1 MQSALHIRLPV
12 LALSAFLCASAAPQV
27 GAEGPA
33 PFSSGRQPGVDNNFG
48 FPLAFD
54 PSKMDTSVDP
64 RQDFARYA
72 AGRWLDVAT
81 IPGDSPYVSG
91 IVLMTKRVERQVND
105 LLADAASRSSAAGK
119 GTPLQQVGDV
129 YTGGM
134 DVERLGKLG
143 AVPLMPEWERIA
155 KIDGPKSLASAFAR
169 LELITNM
176 PVVIGASVGTDL
188 EDPTRYSVVV
198 ADGDLPLPALEHY
211 LAPELAPVRE
221 AYLKV
226 IADSLALAGVPPAEA
241 KVRAAKVLQ
250 METRIAGK
258 KLTPVQK
265 RDVRAAVTRMP
276 YTELKAA
283 LPHTD
288 LDTLF
293 TALGLPTS
301 GDVLVADIG
310 AIRER
315 DAMLGAYPLED
326 TKAYLQ
332 WEALRLTS
340 AYLTPKFIDVQADLT
355 RALTG
360 QTDAPKRQLVVA
372 QAISGGLGHALG
384 QLYVARYFPAQS
396 RKDAEEV
403 VGNVR
408 AQFRKRLEQ
417 NEWLTASTRAYAIE
431 KLDKMNIVVGYPEKW
446 IDTSTVDIRRDDY
459 FGNMLRLN
467 EFASRRAL
475 ARLGKPVSEDAFAD
489 TKHTLPTVVN
499 AAYSPDRNGIEIP
512 AAFLQ
517 PPFYD
522 PKADVAV
529 NYCTLGAVIGH
540 EITHG
545 FDSMGRLFD
554 ANGAL
559 RDWWGPAD
567 GQAFIERSRNLVE
580 QANAFEVLPGVRL
593 NGELSS
599 GENLADVGG
608 VMLGYE
614 ALQAYLQ
621 AHPDEN
627 RKIDGFT
634 PQQRCFLAWAQN
646 WADKMHPDLLRT
658 LAASDPHPPGR
669 YRMIAPSRNLQGF
682 YDAFSVR
689 PGDAMW
695 IDPAKRVDIW

>member
-1 MQSALHIRLPV
+1 MTQSLQIRFSVTV
-12 LALSAFLCASAAPQV
+12 LSTLVCV
-27 GAEGPA
+27 GAASRVGADGPA
-33 PFSSGRQPGVDNNFG
+33 AFDSGPPAGVENNFG

-54 PSKMDTSVDP
+54 PSKMDKNVDP

-81 IPGDSPYVSG
+81 IPGDSPYISG
-91 IVLMTKRVERQVND
+91 IVLMTKRVEKQVND
-105 LLADAASRSSAAGK
+105 LFADAASRSQSATK
-119 GTPLQQVGDV
+119 GTPLQQVGDL
-129 YTGGM
+129 YAAGM
-134 DVERLGKLG
+134 DVERLGELG
-143 AVPLMPEWERIA
+143 AAPLMPEWERIA
-155 KIDGPKSLASAFAR
+155 KIDGPKSLATTLAR
-169 LELITNM
+169 LELIANV
-176 PVVIGASVGTDL
+176 PVVLGASVGRDL

-211 LAPELAPVRE
+211 LSPELAPVRA
-221 AYLKV
+221 AYLGV

-241 KVRAAKVLQ
+241 KVRAAKVLE

-265 RDVRAAVTRMP
+265 RDVRAAVQRMP
-276 YTELKAA
+276 YAQLKAA

-288 LDTLF
+288 LDTVF
-293 TALGLPTS
+293 TELGLPTS

-315 DAMLGAYPLED
+315 DAMLGEYPLED

-360 QTDAPKRQLVVA
+360 QADVPKRELVVA
-372 QAISGGLGHALG
+372 QSVSSGLGHGLG
-384 QLYVARYFPAQS
+384 QLYVERYFPAQS
-396 RKDAEEV
+396 RIDAEEV
-403 VGNVR
+403 VRNVR

-417 NEWLTASTRAYAIE
+417 NEWLSAATRAYAIE

-446 IDTSTVDIRRDDY
+446 IDTSAVDVRRDDY
-459 FGNMLRLN
+459 FGSMLRLN
-467 EFASRRAL
+467 VFGSRRAL
-475 ARLGKPVSEDAFAD
+475 ARLGQPVADDGFAD

-545 FDSMGRLFD
+545 FDSVGRLFD

-567 GQAFIERSRNLVE
+567 GDAFVKRSKNLVE

-608 VMLGYE
+608 VMLGYD

-621 AHPDEN
+621 ANPEEN

-646 WADKMHPDLLRT
+646 WADKMHPGLLRT

-682 YDAFSVR
+682 YDAFGVR
-689 PGDAMW
+689 AGDAMW

>member
-1 MQSALHIRLPV
+1 
-12 LALSAFLCASAAPQV
+12 
-27 GAEGPA
+27 
-33 PFSSGRQPGVDNNFG
+33 
-48 FPLAFD
+48 
-54 PSKMDTSVDP
+54 
-64 RQDFARYA
+64 
-72 AGRWLDVAT
+72 
-81 IPGDSPYVSG
+81 
-91 IVLMTKRVERQVND
+91 
-105 LLADAASRSSAAGK
+105 
-119 GTPLQQVGDV
+119 
-129 YTGGM
+129 
-134 DVERLGKLG
+134 
-143 AVPLMPEWERIA
+143 
-155 KIDGPKSLASAFAR
+155 
-169 LELITNM
+169 
-176 PVVIGASVGTDL
+176 
-188 EDPTRYSVVV
+188 
-198 ADGDLPLPALEHY
+198 
-211 LAPELAPVRE
+211 
-221 AYLKV
+221 
-226 IADSLALAGVPPAEA
+226 
-241 KVRAAKVLQ
+241 
-250 METRIAGK
+250 
-258 KLTPVQK
+258 VQK

-301 GDVLVADIG
+301 GDVLVADIR

-315 DAMLGAYPLED
+315 DAMLGEYPLED

-360 QTDAPKRQLVVA
+360 QTDVPKRELVVA

-403 VGNVR
+403 VGSVR

-417 NEWLTASTRAYAIE
+417 NEWLSASTRAYAIE

-446 IDTSTVDIRRDDY
+446 IDTSSVDIRRDDY

-475 ARLGKPVSEDAFAD
+475 ARLGQPVSEDGFAD
-489 TKHTLPTVVN
+489 SKHTLPTVVN

-517 PPFYD
+517 PPFYT
-522 PKADVAV
+522 PQADAAV

-567 GQAFIERSRNLVE
+567 GQAFIARSRNLVE
-580 QANAFEVLPGVRL
+580 QANAFEVLPGVHL

-621 AHPDEN
+621 AHPEEN

-682 YDAFSVR
+682 YNAFGVR
-689 PGDAMW
+689 AGDAMW

>member
-1 MQSALHIRLPV
+1 MQPALHIRFPV
-12 LALSAFLCASAAPQV
+12 LALSAFLCATAAPQA

-33 PFSSGRQPGVDNNFG
+33 PASPGPQPGVENNFG

-72 AGRWLDVAT
+72 AGKWLDVAT
-81 IPGDSPYVSG
+81 IPGDSPYING
-91 IVLMTKRVERQVND
+91 IALMTKRVERQVD
-105 LLADAASRSSAAGK
+105 ELLADAASRSSAAGK

-129 YTGGM
+129 YAGGM
-134 DVERLGKLG
+134 DVERLGQLG
-143 AVPLMPEWERIA
+143 AAPLLPEWERIA
-155 KIDGPKSLASAFAR
+155 RIDGPKSLASALAHLSLR
-169 LELITNM
+169 TNM
-176 PVVIGASVGTDL
+176 PVILGASVSTDL

-198 ADGDLPLPALEHY
+198 GDGELPLPAPEHY

-226 IADSLALAGVPPAEA
+226 IADSLALAGVPASEA
-241 KVRAAKVLQ
+241 KVRAAEVLE

-265 RDVRAAVTRMP
+265 RDVRAAVTRMS
-276 YTELKAA
+276 YAELKAA
-283 LPHTD
+283 VPHTD
-288 LDTLF
+288 IDTLL

-301 GDVLVADIG
+301 GEVLVADIG
-310 AIRER
+310 AVRER
-315 DAMLGAYPLED
+315 DAMLAEYPLED

-360 QTDAPKRQLVVA
+360 QTDLPKRERVVA

-384 QLYVARYFPAQS
+384 QLYVSRHFSPQT
-396 RKDAEEV
+396 RKDAEEIV
-403 VGNVR
+403 SNVR

-417 NEWLTASTRAYAIE
+417 NEWLTPPTRAYAIE
-431 KLDKMNIVVGYPEKW
+431 KLDKMRIVVGYPDKW
-446 IDTSTVDIRRDDY
+446 IDTSKVDIRRDDY

-467 EFASRRAL
+467 EFAARRAL
-475 ARLGKPVSEDAFAD
+475 ARLGQPVTEDGFAD
-489 TKHTLPTVVN
+489 KRATLPTLVN
-499 AAYSPDRNGIEIP
+499 AGYSPDRNGIEIP

-517 PPFYD
+517 PPFYT
-522 PKADVAV
+522 PAADAAV

-559 RDWWGPAD
+559 RDWWSPAD
-567 GQAFIERSRNLVE
+567 GEAFVARSRNLVG
-580 QANAFEVLPGVRL
+580 QANAFEVLPGVHL

-608 VMLGYE
+608 VMVGYD
-614 ALQAYLQ
+614 ALQAYLK
-621 AHPDEN
+621 AHPEEN

-646 WADKMHPDLLRT
+646 WADKMHPGLLRT
-658 LAASDPHPPGR
+658 LAASDPHPPGT
-669 YRMIAPSRNLQGF
+669 YRMVAPSRNLQDF
-682 YDAFSVR
+682 HDAFGVR

>member
-1 MQSALHIRLPV
+1 MPLSLRLR
-12 LALSAFLCASAAPQV
+12 LAVAAASAFVFVAAAPR
-27 GAEGPA
+27 ADGPV
-33 PFSSGRQPGVDNNFG
+33 PFSSGQQAGVENNFG
-48 FPLAFD
+48 FPLGFD
-54 PSKMDTSVDP
+54 PSKMDAGVDP

-72 AGRWLDVAT
+72 AGKWLDVAT
-81 IPGDSPYVSG
+81 IPGDSPYISG
-91 IVLMTKRVERQVND
+91 IVLMTKGVERQLNE
-105 LLADAASRSSAAGK
+105 LLVDAAARSPSAVR

-129 YTGGM
+129 YAAGM
-134 DVERLGKLG
+134 NVERLGQLG
-143 AVPLMPEWERIA
+143 AAPLMPEWQRIA
-155 KIDGPKSLASAFAR
+155 GIDGRESLAAALAR
-169 LELITNM
+169 LELITNV
-176 PVVIGASVGTDL
+176 PVVVGASVGLDL

-211 LAPELAPVRE
+211 LSPEMAPVRE
-221 AYLKV
+221 SYLKV
-226 IADSLALAGVPPAEA
+226 IADSLTLAGVAPADA
-241 KVRAAKVLQ
+241 QVRAAKVLE
-250 METRIAGK
+250 METRMAGK

-265 RDVRAAVTRMP
+265 RDIHAAVQRMS
-276 YTELKAA
+276 YAELQAA
-283 LPHTD
+283 VPHMD

-301 GDVLVADIG
+301 GDVLVADIE

-315 DAMLGAYPLED
+315 DAMLGEYSLED
-326 TKAYLQ
+326 TKSYLQ

-340 AYLTPKFIDVQADLT
+340 AYLTPAFIDVQADLT

-360 QTDAPKRQLVVA
+360 QADAPKRPLVVA
-372 QAISGGLGHALG
+372 QSISAGIGHALG
-384 QLYVARYFPAQS
+384 QLYVERYFPAQS
-396 RKDAEEV
+396 RIDAEEIV
-403 VGNVR
+403 RNVR
-408 AQFRKRLEQ
+408 AQFRRRLEL
-417 NEWLTASTRAYAIE
+417 NEWLSASTRAYAIE

-446 IDTSTVDIRRDDY
+446 IDTSVVDLRRDDY
-459 FGNMLRLN
+459 YGNMLRLN
-467 EFASRRAL
+467 EFSSRRAL
-475 ARLGKPVSEDAFAD
+475 ARLGQPVSEDGFAD

-499 AAYSPDRNGIEIP
+499 AAYSPDHNGIEIP

-545 FDSMGRLFD
+545 FDSVGRLFD

-567 GQAFIERSRNLVE
+567 GDAFVKRSRNLVE

-608 VMLGYE
+608 VMLGYD
-614 ALQAYLQ
+614 ALLAYLE
-621 AHPDEN
+621 ANPEEN
-627 RKIDGFT
+627 RKIDGLT
-634 PQQRCFLAWAQN
+634 PQQRCFLAWGQN
-646 WADKMHPDLLRT
+646 WADKMHPGLLRT
-658 LAASDPHPPGR
+658 LAASDPHPPGG

-682 YDAFSVR
+682 YDAFGVR
-689 PGDAMW
+689 ASDAMW
-695 IDPAKRVDIW
+695 IDPDKRVDIW

>member
-1 MQSALHIRLPV
+1 MQPALHIRLPV
-12 LALSAFLCASAAPQV
+12 LALSAFLGATAAPQA

-33 PFSSGRQPGVDNNFG
+33 PFSSGPQPDVENNFG

-81 IPGDSPYVSG
+81 IPGDSPYISG
-91 IVLMTKRVERQVND
+91 IVLMNKRVERQVND
-105 LLADAASRSSAAGK
+105 LLVDAARRSQSAAK

-129 YTGGM
+129 YAGGM

-143 AVPLMPEWERIA
+143 AAPLMPEWDRIA
-155 KIDGPKSLASAFAR
+155 KIDGAKSLATALAR
-169 LELITNM
+169 LELIANV

-211 LAPELAPVRE
+211 LSPELANVRA
-221 AYLKV
+221 AYLGV

-241 KVRAAKVLQ
+241 KVRAARVLE

-265 RDVRAAVTRMP
+265 RDVRAAVQRMP
-276 YTELKAA
+276 YAQLKAA

-293 TALGLPTS
+293 TELGLPTS

-340 AYLTPKFIDVQADLT
+340 PYLTPRFIDVQADLT

-360 QTDAPKRQLVVA
+360 QTDVPKRELVVA
-372 QAISGGLGHALG
+372 QSVSGGLGHALG

-417 NEWLTASTRAYAIE
+417 NEWLSASTRAYAIE
-431 KLDKMNIVVGYPEKW
+431 KLDEMNIVVGYPERW

-475 ARLGKPVSEDAFAD
+475 ARLGQPVSEDAFAD

-522 PKADVAV
+522 PQADAAV

-567 GQAFIERSRNLVE
+567 GEAFVARSRNLVE
-580 QANAFEVLPGVRL
+580 QANAFEVLPGVHL

-621 AHPDEN
+621 AHPEEN

-646 WADKMHPDLLRT
+646 WADKMHPGLIRT

-682 YDAFSVR
+682 YDAFGVR

-695 IDPAKRVDIW
+695 IEPAKRVDIW

>member
-1 MQSALHIRLPV
+1 MPQSLQIRLAATVLSAL
-12 LALSAFLCASAAPQV
+12 LCVTAASRV
-27 GAEGPA
+27 GADGPA
-33 PFSSGRQPGVDNNFG
+33 AVSSGPQPGVENNFG

-81 IPGDSPYVSG
+81 IPGDSPYISG
-91 IVLMTKRVERQVND
+91 IVLMNKRVERQVND
-105 LLADAASRSSAAGK
+105 LLADAAGRSSAASK

-129 YTGGM
+129 YASGM
-134 DVERLGKLG
+134 DVERLGKRG
-143 AVPLMPEWERIA
+143 AAPLMPQWERIA
-155 KIDGPKSLASAFAR
+155 KIDGPKSLASALAH

-198 ADGDLPLPALEHY
+198 ADGELPLPALEHY
-211 LAPELAPVRE
+211 LSPQLAPVRE

-241 KVRAAKVLQ
+241 RTRAAKVLE

-265 RDVRAAVTRMP
+265 RDVRAAFNRMS
-276 YTELKAA
+276 YAELKAA
-283 LPHTD
+283 APHMD
-288 LDTLF
+288 FDTLF
-293 TALGLPTS
+293 TALGLPPS
-301 GDVLVADIG
+301 GEVLVADIG
-310 AIRER
+310 AVRER
-315 DAMLGAYPLED
+315 DAMLAAYPLED

-332 WEALRLTS
+332 WEVLRLTN
-340 AYLTPKFIDVQADLT
+340 AYLTPEFIEIQTNLT

-360 QTDAPKRQLVVA
+360 QTDVPKRELVVA
-372 QAISGGLGHALG
+372 QSISGGLGHALG
-384 QLYVARYFPAQS
+384 QLYVSRYFPAQS
-396 RKDAEEV
+396 REDAEEIV
-403 VGNVR
+403 RNVR

-417 NEWLTASTRAYAIE
+417 NEWLSPPTRAYAIE

-446 IDTSTVDIRRDDY
+446 IDTSSVDIRRDDY
-459 FGNMLRLN
+459 YGNMLRLN
-467 EFASRRAL
+467 EFAARRAL
-475 ARLGKPVSEDAFAD
+475 ARLGQPVSEDGFAD
-489 TKHTLPTVVN
+489 RKATLPTIVN
-499 AAYSPDRNGIEIP
+499 AGYSPDRNGIEIP

-517 PPFYD
+517 PPFYT
-522 PKADVAV
+522 PEADAAV

-554 ANGAL
+554 AKGAL
-559 RDWWGPAD
+559 RDWWSPAD
-567 GQAFIERSRNLVE
+567 GEAFVARSRNLVE
-580 QANAFEVLPGVRL
+580 QANAFAVLPGVHL

-599 GENLADVGG
+599 GENLADIGG
-608 VMLGYE
+608 VMVGYD
-614 ALQAYLQ
+614 ALQAHLQ
-621 AHPDEN
+621 ANPQDN

-646 WADKMHPDLLRT
+646 WADKMHPGLLRT

-682 YDAFSVR
+682 YDAFDVR

>member
-1 MQSALHIRLPV
+1 MQPALHNRLPV
-12 LALSAFLCASAAPQV
+12 LALSVFLCATAAPQA

-33 PFSSGRQPGVDNNFG
+33 PSSSGAQPGVENNFG

-54 PSKMDTSVDP
+54 PSKMDASVDP

-81 IPGDSPYVSG
+81 IPGDSPYISG

-105 LLADAASRSSAAGK
+105 LLADAANRSPSATK
-119 GTPLQQVGDV
+119 GAPLQQVGDV
-129 YTGGM
+129 YAGGM
-134 DVERLGKLG
+134 DVERLGQLG
-143 AVPLMPEWERIA
+143 AAPLMPEWGRIA
-155 KIDGPKSLASAFAR
+155 KIDGPKSLASALAR

-293 TALGLPTS
+293 TALGLPTN
-301 GDVLVADIG
+301 GDVLVADIR

-315 DAMLGAYPLED
+315 DAMLGAYLLED

-340 AYLTPKFIDVQADLT
+340 AYLTPEFIAVQADLT

-360 QTDAPKRQLVVA
+360 QTDAPKRELVVA
-372 QAISGGLGHALG
+372 QTISGGLGHALG

-475 ARLGKPVSEDAFAD
+475 ARLGQPVSEDAFAD
-489 TKHTLPTVVN
+489 SKHTLPTVVN

-567 GQAFIERSRNLVE
+567 GQAFIARSRNLVE

-682 YDAFSVR
+682 YDAFGVR

>member
-1 MQSALHIRLPV
+1 MPQSLQTRLAVTTV
-12 LALSAFLCASAAPQV
+12 LTVLLCVPATSQ
-27 GAEGPA
+27 GADSPA
-33 PFSSGRQPGVDNNFG
+33 PFSSGPPPGVENNFG

-81 IPGDSPYVSG
+81 IPGDSPYISG

-105 LLADAASRSSAAGK
+105 LFANASRSSPSATK
-119 GTPLQQVGDV
+119 GTPLQQVGDL
-129 YTGGM
+129 YAAGM
-134 DVERLGKLG
+134 DVEHLGELG
-143 AVPLMPEWERIA
+143 AAPLMPEWERIA
-155 KIDGPKSLASAFAR
+155 KIDGAKSLATALAR
-169 LELITNM
+169 LELIANV

-211 LAPELAPVRE
+211 LSPELAPVRE

-226 IADSLALAGVPPAEA
+226 IADSLALAGIAPAEA
-241 KVRAAKVLQ
+241 RTRATKVLE

-265 RDVRAAVTRMP
+265 RDIRAAFTRMP
-276 YTELKAA
+276 YAELKAT

-293 TALGLPTS
+293 ANLGLPTS
-301 GDVLVADIG
+301 GEVLVADIG

-315 DAMLGAYPLED
+315 DAMLGEYSLED

-340 AYLTPKFIDVQADLT
+340 AYLSPQFIEVQADLT

-360 QTDAPKRQLVVA
+360 QTDVPKRELVVA
-372 QAISGGLGHALG
+372 QSVSSGLGHALG

-417 NEWLTASTRAYAIE
+417 NEWLSASTRAYAIE
-431 KLDKMNIVVGYPEKW
+431 KLDTMNIVVGYPEKW
-446 IDTSTVDIRRDDY
+446 IDTSAVDVRRDDY

-467 EFASRRAL
+467 EFAARRAL
-475 ARLGKPVSEDAFAD
+475 ARLGQPVSEDGFAD

-499 AAYSPDRNGIEIP
+499 AGYSPDRNGIEIP

-559 RDWWGPAD
+559 RDWWSPAD
-567 GQAFIERSRNLVE
+567 GEAFVARSRNLVE
-580 QANAFEVLPGVRL
+580 QANAFEVLPGVHL
-593 NGELSS
+593 NGDLSS

-608 VMLGYE
+608 VMLGYD
-614 ALQAYLQ
+614 ALQAHLQ
-621 AHPDEN
+621 ANPQDN

-646 WADKMHPDLLRT
+646 WADKMHPGLLRT

-682 YDAFSVR
+682 YDAFGVR

>member
-1 MQSALHIRLPV
+1 MPQSLHNRFAVTVLSAL
-12 LALSAFLCASAAPQV
+12 LCVPATSLVAA
-27 GAEGPA
+27 ESPA
-33 PFSSGRQPGVDNNFG
+33 PFSSGPQPGVENNFG

-72 AGRWLDVAT
+72 AGRWLDIAT
-81 IPGDSPYVSG
+81 IPGDSPYISG
-91 IVLMTKRVERQVND
+91 IVLMNKRVERQVND

-119 GTPLQQVGDV
+119 GSLLQQVGDV
-129 YTGGM
+129 YASGM
-134 DVERLGKLG
+134 DVERLGQLG
-143 AVPLMPEWERIA
+143 AAPLMPEWERIA
-155 KIDGPKSLASAFAR
+155 KIDGASSLASTLAR
-169 LELITNM
+169 LELIANV
-176 PVVIGASVGTDL
+176 PVVVGASVDRGL

-211 LAPELAPVRE
+211 LVPELAPVRD
-221 AYLKV
+221 AYLQV
-226 IADSLALAGVPPAEA
+226 IADSLALAGVPPAKA
-241 KVRAAKVLQ
+241 KARAAKVLE

-276 YTELKAA
+276 YSELTAA

-293 TALGLPTS
+293 TTLGLPTS
-301 GDVLVADIG
+301 GDVLVADIR

-315 DAMLGAYPLED
+315 DAMLGEYPLED

-340 AYLTPKFIDVQADLT
+340 AYLTPRFIDVQADLT
-355 RALTG
+355 RVLTG
-360 QTDAPKRQLVVA
+360 QIDVPKREPVVA

-417 NEWLTASTRAYAIE
+417 NEWLSASTRAYAIE

-446 IDTSTVDIRRDDY
+446 IDTSSVDIRRDDY

-475 ARLGKPVSEDAFAD
+475 ARLGQPVSEDGFAD
-489 TKHTLPTVVN
+489 SKHTLPTVVN

-517 PPFYD
+517 PPFYT
-522 PKADVAV
+522 PQADAAA

-559 RDWWGPAD
+559 RDWWGPTD
-567 GQAFIERSRNLVE
+567 GEVFVARSRNLVE
-580 QANAFEVLPGVRL
+580 QANAFEVLPGVHL

-608 VMLGYE
+608 VMVGYD
-614 ALQAYLQ
+614 ALQAHLQ
-621 AHPDEN
+621 AHPEDN
-627 RKIDGFT
+627 HKIDGLT

>member
-1 MQSALHIRLPV
+1 MPKSLRIRLPV
-12 LALSAFLCASAAPQV
+12 LALSAFLCATAAPQV

-33 PFSSGRQPGVDNNFG
+33 PFSSGSQPGVENNFG

-72 AGRWLDVAT
+72 AGKWLDVAT

-91 IVLMTKRVERQVND
+91 IVQMTKRVERQVNE
-105 LLADAASRSSAAGK
+105 LLADAASGSRSAAK

-129 YTGGM
+129 YAGGM
-134 DVERLGKLG
+134 DLERLGKLG
-143 AVPLMPEWERIA
+143 AAPLMPEWDRIA
-155 KIDGPKSLASAFAR
+155 KIDGAKSLASALAR

-226 IADSLALAGVPPAEA
+226 IADSFALAGVPAAEA
-241 KVRAAKVLQ
+241 KVRAAKVLE

-301 GDVLVADIG
+301 GDVLVADIR

-315 DAMLGAYPLED
+315 DAMLGEYPLED

-360 QTDAPKRQLVVA
+360 QTDVPKRELVVA
-372 QAISGGLGHALG
+372 HAISGGLGHALG

-417 NEWLTASTRAYAIE
+417 NEWLSASTRAYAIE

-446 IDTSTVDIRRDDY
+446 IDTSSVDIRRDDY

-475 ARLGKPVSEDAFAD
+475 ARLGQPVSEDGFAD
-489 TKHTLPTVVN
+489 SKHTLPTVVN

-517 PPFYD
+517 PPFYT
-522 PKADVAV
+522 PQADAAV

-554 ANGAL
+554 AYGAL

-567 GQAFIERSRNLVE
+567 GQAFIARSRNLVE
-580 QANAFEVLPGVRL
+580 QANAFEVLPGVHL

-621 AHPDEN
+621 AHPEEN

-682 YDAFSVR
+682 YDAFGVR
-689 PGDAMW
+689 PGDEMW

>member
-1 MQSALHIRLPV
+1 MPQSLQIRLV
-12 LALSAFLCASAAPQV
+12 ATVLSAFLCVTAASQV
-27 GAEGPA
+27 GAEGSA
-33 PFSSGRQPGVDNNFG
+33 PFSSGPPPGVENNFG

-81 IPGDSPYVSG
+81 IPGDSPYISG
-91 IVLMTKRVERQVND
+91 IVLMNKRVERQVHD
-105 LLADAASRSSAAGK
+105 LFADAASRSQTASK
-119 GTPLQQVGDV
+119 GTPLQQVGDL
-129 YTGGM
+129 YAAGM
-134 DVERLGKLG
+134 DVERLGQLG
-143 AVPLMPEWERIA
+143 AAPLMPEWERIA
-155 KIDGPKSLASAFAR
+155 RIDGPKSLASALAR
-169 LELITNM
+169 LELIANV
-176 PVVIGASVGTDL
+176 PVVIGASVGRDL

-211 LAPELAPVRE
+211 LSPELAPVRE

-226 IADSLALAGVPPAEA
+226 IADSLALTGIAPAEA
-241 KVRAAKVLQ
+241 KVRAAKVLE

-265 RDVRAAVTRMP
+265 RDVRAAVQRMP
-276 YTELKAA
+276 HAQLKAA

-293 TALGLPTS
+293 AELGLPTS

-315 DAMLGAYPLED
+315 DAMLGEYSLED

-340 AYLTPKFIDVQADLT
+340 AYLTPKFIEVQANLT
-355 RALTG
+355 RVLTG
-360 QTDAPKRQLVVA
+360 QTDVPKRELVVA
-372 QAISGGLGHALG
+372 QSVSSGLGHGLG
-384 QLYVARYFPAQS
+384 QLYVERYFPAQS
-396 RKDAEEV
+396 RKDAEQV
-403 VGNVR
+403 VDNVR
-408 AQFRKRLEQ
+408 TQFRKHLEQ
-417 NEWLTASTRAYAIE
+417 NEWLSTATRAYAIE

-446 IDTSTVDIRRDDY
+446 IDTSAVDVRRNDY
-459 FGNMLRLN
+459 FGSMLRLN
-467 EFASRRAL
+467 EFGSRRAL
-475 ARLGKPVSEDAFAD
+475 ARLGQPVADDGFAD

-567 GQAFIERSRNLVE
+567 GEAFLARSKNLVE
-580 QANAFEVLPGVRL
+580 QANAFEVLPGVKL

-608 VMLGYE
+608 VMLGYD
-614 ALQAYLQ
+614 ALQAHLQ
-621 AHPDEN
+621 AHPEDN

-634 PQQRCFLAWAQN
+634 PEQRCFLAWAQN
-646 WADKMHPDLLRT
+646 WADKMHPGLLRT

-682 YDAFSVR
+682 YEAFGVR

>member
-1 MQSALHIRLPV
+1 MPQSLQIRLAAPVLSAL
-12 LALSAFLCASAAPQV
+12 LCVTAASRV
-27 GAEGPA
+27 GADGPA
-33 PFSSGRQPGVDNNFG
+33 AVSSGPQPGVENNFG

-72 AGRWLDVAT
+72 AGRWLDFAT
-81 IPGDSPYVSG
+81 IPGDSPYISG
-91 IVLMTKRVERQVND
+91 IVLMNKRVERQVND
-105 LLADAASRSSAAGK
+105 LLVDAASRSQSAAK

-129 YTGGM
+129 YAGGM
-134 DVERLGKLG
+134 DVERLGQLG
-143 AVPLMPEWERIA
+143 AAPLMPEWDRIA
-155 KIDGPKSLASAFAR
+155 KIDGAKSLATALAR
-169 LELITNM
+169 LELIANV

-211 LAPELAPVRE
+211 LSPELAPVRA
-221 AYLKV
+221 AYLGV

-241 KVRAAKVLQ
+241 KVRAAKVLE

-265 RDVRAAVTRMP
+265 RDVRAAVQRMP
-276 YTELKAA
+276 YAQLKAA

-293 TALGLPTS
+293 TDLGLPTS

-315 DAMLGAYPLED
+315 DAMLGEYPLED

-340 AYLTPKFIDVQADLT
+340 AYLTPKFIAVQADLT
-355 RALTG
+355 RELTG
-360 QTDAPKRQLVVA
+360 QTDVPKRELVVA
-372 QAISGGLGHALG
+372 QSVSGGLGHALG

-408 AQFRKRLEQ
+408 LQFRKRLEQ

-446 IDTSTVDIRRDDY
+446 IDTSAVDVRRDDY

-475 ARLGKPVSEDAFAD
+475 ARLGQPVSEDGFAD

-517 PPFYD
+517 PPFYT
-522 PKADVAV
+522 PQADAAV

-559 RDWWGPAD
+559 RDWWSPAD
-567 GQAFIERSRNLVE
+567 GEAFVARSRNLVE
-580 QANAFEVLPGVRL
+580 QANAFEVLPGVHL

-599 GENLADVGG
+599 GENLADIGG
-608 VMLGYE
+608 VMVGYD

-621 AHPDEN
+621 AHPEEN
-627 RKIDGFT
+627 RKIDGLT
-634 PQQRCFLAWAQN
+634 PQQRCFLAWGQN
-646 WADKMHPDLLRT
+646 WADKMHPGLLRT

-689 PGDAMW
+689 PGNAMW

>member
-1 MQSALHIRLPV
+1 MPQSPQIRFAVTVLSAL
-12 LALSAFLCASAAPQV
+12 LCVPATSQ
-27 GAEGPA
+27 GADSPA
-33 PFSSGRQPGVDNNFG
+33 PFGSGPSPGVENNFG

-81 IPGDSPYVSG
+81 IPGDSPYISG
-91 IVLMTKRVERQVND
+91 IVLMTRRVERQVDD
-105 LLADAASRSSAAGK
+105 LFADAASKSPTATK
-119 GTPLQQVGDV
+119 GTPLQQVGDL
-129 YTGGM
+129 YAAGM
-134 DVERLGKLG
+134 DVERLRELG
-143 AVPLMPEWERIA
+143 AAPLMQEWERIA
-155 KIDGPKSLASAFAR
+155 KIDGAKSLASALAR
-169 LELITNM
+169 LELIANV
-176 PVVIGASVGTDL
+176 PVVLGASVGRDL
-188 EDPTRYSVVV
+188 EDTTRYSVVV

-221 AYLKV
+221 AYLGV
-226 IADSLALAGVPPAEA
+226 IADSLALAGVPTTEA
-241 KVRAAKVLQ
+241 KVRAAKVLEI
-250 METRIAGK
+250 ETRIAGK
-258 KLTPVQK
+258 KLTPVQQ

-293 TALGLPTS
+293 SELGLPTN
-301 GDVLVADIG
+301 GQVLVAGIG
-310 AIRER
+310 SVRER
-315 DAMLGAYPLED
+315 DALLGEYPLED
-326 TKAYLQ
+326 TRAYLQ

-360 QTDAPKRQLVVA
+360 QTDVPKRERVVA
-372 QAISGGLGHALG
+372 QSISSSLGHALG

-417 NEWLTASTRAYAIE
+417 NEWLSASTRAYAIE
-431 KLDKMNIVVGYPEKW
+431 KLDKMNIAVGYPAKW
-446 IDTSTVDIRRDDY
+446 IDTSAVDVRRDDY

-475 ARLGKPVSEDAFAD
+475 ARLGQPVAEDGFAD

-567 GQAFIERSRNLVE
+567 GEAFLARSKNLVE
-580 QANAFEVLPGVRL
+580 QANAFEVLPGVKL

-608 VMLGYE
+608 VMLGYD
-614 ALQAYLQ
+614 ALQAHLQ
-621 AHPDEN
+621 AHPEDN

-634 PQQRCFLAWAQN
+634 PEQRCFLAWAQN
-646 WADKMHPDLLRT
+646 WADKMHPGLLRT

-682 YDAFSVR
+682 YDAFGVR

>member
-1 MQSALHIRLPV
+1 MV
-12 LALSAFLCASAAPQV
+12 AFVSFAAASQV
-27 GAEGPA
+27 GAEGPVA
-33 PFSSGRQPGVDNNFG
+33 FSSGPPPGPENNFG

-54 PSKMDTSVDP
+54 PSKMDTSADP

-81 IPGDSPYVSG
+81 IPGDSPYISG
-91 IVLMTKRVERQVND
+91 IVLMTKRVERQVDD
-105 LLADAASRSSAAGK
+105 LFADAASKSPSSTK
-119 GTPLQQVGDV
+119 GTPLQQVGDL
-129 YTGGM
+129 YAAGM
-134 DVERLGKLG
+134 DVERLNQLG
-143 AVPLMPEWERIA
+143 AAPLMPEWDRIA
-155 KIDGPKSLASAFAR
+155 KIDGPKSLASALAR
-169 LELITNM
+169 LELIANA
-176 PVVIGASVGTDL
+176 PVILGASVGRDL
-188 EDPTRYSVVV
+188 EDPTRYSIVV

-211 LAPELAPVRE
+211 LSPELAPVRE
-221 AYLKV
+221 AYLGV

-241 KVRAAKVLQ
+241 KARAAKVLE

-258 KLTPVQK
+258 KLTPVQQ
-265 RDVRAAVTRMP
+265 RDVRTAVQRMP
-276 YTELKAA
+276 YAELKAA
-283 LPHTD
+283 CPHFD
-288 LDTLF
+288 LDAFF
-293 TALGLPTS
+293 TELGLPTN
-301 GDVLVADIG
+301 GDVLVANIA

-315 DAMLGAYPLED
+315 DAMLGEYSLAD

-340 AYLTPKFIDVQADLT
+340 AYLTPKFVDVQANLT

-360 QTDAPKRQLVVA
+360 QTDVPKRERVVA
-372 QAISGGLGHALG
+372 QSISVGLGHGLG
-384 QLYVARYFPAQS
+384 QLYVERFFSPQS
-396 RKDAEEV
+396 RKDAEQV

-408 AQFRKRLEQ
+408 AQFRQRLET
-417 NEWLTASTRAYAIE
+417 NEWLSASTRAYAIE

-446 IDTSTVDIRRDDY
+446 IDTSAVDIRRDDY
-459 FGNMLRLN
+459 FGSMLRLN
-467 EFASRRAL
+467 EFASRRTL
-475 ARLGKPVSEDAFAD
+475 ARLGQPVVEDGFAD

-522 PKADVAV
+522 PKADAAV

-567 GQAFIERSRNLVE
+567 GDAFVQRSRNLVE

-608 VMLGYE
+608 VMLGYD
-614 ALQAYLQ
+614 ALQAHLQ
-621 AHPDEN
+621 AHPADN
-627 RKIDGFT
+627 REIDGFT
-634 PQQRCFLAWAQN
+634 PQQRCFLAWGQN
-646 WADKMHPDLLRT
+646 WADKMHPGLLRT

-669 YRMIAPSRNLQGF
+669 YRMIAPSRNVQGF
-682 YDAFSVR
+682 YDAFGVR
-689 PGDAMW
+689 AGDAMW
-695 IDPAKRVDIW
+695 VDPAKRVDIW

>member
-1 MQSALHIRLPV
+1 MSQSLPIRLAV
-12 LALSAFLCASAAPQV
+12 AAMVALLSFAAASPV
-27 GAEGPA
+27 GAEGA
-33 PFSSGRQPGVDNNFG
+33 AAFSSGPPPGPGNNFG

-54 PSKMDTSVDP
+54 PSKMDTSADP

-81 IPGDSPYVSG
+81 IPGDSPYISG
-91 IVLMTKRVERQVND
+91 IVLMTKRVERQVDD
-105 LLADAASRSSAAGK
+105 LFAEAASKSPTSAK
-119 GTPLQQVGDV
+119 GTPLQQVGDL
-129 YTGGM
+129 YAAGM
-134 DVERLGKLG
+134 DVERLNQLG
-143 AVPLMPEWERIA
+143 AAPLMPEWDRIA
-155 KIDGPKSLASAFAR
+155 KIDGAKSLALALAR
-169 LELITNM
+169 LELIANV
-176 PVVIGASVGTDL
+176 PVILGASVGRDL
-188 EDPTRYSVVV
+188 EDPTRYSIVV

-221 AYLKV
+221 AYLGV
-226 IADSLALAGVPPAEA
+226 IADSLALAGVPSAEA
-241 KVRAAKVLQ
+241 KARAAKVLE

-258 KLTPVQK
+258 KLTPVQQ
-265 RDVRAAVTRMP
+265 RDVRTAVQRMS
-276 YTELKAA
+276 YADLKAA
-283 LPHTD
+283 CPHFD
-288 LDTLF
+288 LDAFF
-293 TALGLPTS
+293 TELGLPTS
-301 GDVLVADIG
+301 GEVLVANLA

-315 DAMLGAYPLED
+315 DAMLGEYSLAD

-332 WEALRLTS
+332 WEALRLNS
-340 AYLTPKFIDVQADLT
+340 AHLTPKFIDVQANLT

-360 QTDAPKRQLVVA
+360 QTDVPKRERVVA
-372 QAISGGLGHALG
+372 QSVSSGLGHGVG
-384 QLYVARYFPAQS
+384 QLYVERFFSPQS
-396 RKDAEEV
+396 RKDAEQV
-403 VGNVR
+403 VANVR

-417 NEWLTASTRAYAIE
+417 NEWLSASTRAYAIE
-431 KLDKMNIVVGYPEKW
+431 KLDKMNIVVGYPEQW
-446 IDTSTVDIRRDDY
+446 IDTSSVDVRRDDY
-459 FGNMLRLN
+459 FGSMLRLN

-475 ARLGKPVSEDAFAD
+475 ARLGQPVADDGFAD

-522 PKADVAV
+522 SKADAAV

-567 GQAFIERSRNLVE
+567 GEAFVARSRNLVE

-608 VMLGYE
+608 VMLGYD
-614 ALQAYLQ
+614 ALQAHLQ
-621 AHPDEN
+621 ANPEDN

-634 PQQRCFLAWAQN
+634 PQQRCFLAWGQN
-646 WADKMHPDLLRT
+646 WADKMHPGLLRT

-669 YRMIAPSRNLQGF
+669 YRMIAPSRNVQGF
-682 YDAFSVR
+682 YDAFGVR
-689 PGDAMW
+689 AGDAMW
-695 IDPAKRVDIW
+695 VDPTKRVDIW

>member
-1 MQSALHIRLPV
+1 MKPALNIRLPV
-12 LALSAFLCASAAPQV
+12 LALSAFLCATAAPQA

-33 PFSSGRQPGVDNNFG
+33 PFSSGPQPGVENNFG

-54 PSKMDTSVDP
+54 PSKMDASVDP

-81 IPGDSPYVSG
+81 IPGDSPYISG

-105 LLADAASRSSAAGK
+105 LLADAADRSPSATR

-129 YTGGM
+129 YAGGM
-134 DVERLGKLG
+134 DLERLGKLG
-143 AVPLMPEWERIA
+143 AAPLMPEWDRIA
-155 KIDGPKSLASAFAR
+155 KIEGAKSLASALAR

-211 LAPELAPVRE
+211 LSPELAPVRE

-226 IADSLALAGVPPAEA
+226 IADSFALAGVPAAEA
-241 KVRAAKVLQ
+241 KLRAAKVLE

-301 GDVLVADIG
+301 GDVLVADIR

-315 DAMLGAYPLED
+315 DAMLGEYPLED

-360 QTDAPKRQLVVA
+360 QTDVPKRELVVA
-372 QAISGGLGHALG
+372 HAISGGLGHALG

-417 NEWLTASTRAYAIE
+417 NEWLSASTRAYAIE

-446 IDTSTVDIRRDDY
+446 IDTSSVDIRRDDY

-475 ARLGKPVSEDAFAD
+475 ARLGQPVSEDGFAD
-489 TKHTLPTVVN
+489 SKHTLPTVVN

-517 PPFYD
+517 PPFYT
-522 PKADVAV
+522 PQADAAV

-567 GQAFIERSRNLVE
+567 GQAFIARSRNLVE
-580 QANAFEVLPGVRL
+580 QANAFEVLPGVHL

-621 AHPDEN
+621 AHPEEN

-682 YDAFSVR
+682 YEAFGAR
-689 PGDAMW
+689 AGDAMW